1 MMLIARHAHTKEY
14 MDANLA
20 RLNDEYVCP
29 GCGEPVCLKKG
40 KIKIA
45 HYAHKIFAN
54 CGASSEGESALH
66 LQGKLALF
74 QYFSKK
80 YDEVKLEPWLS
91 EIKQRPDLM
100 IRRGDKWT
108 AIEFQC
114 APITL
119 DQVRKRMAGYRK
131 LHLQT
136 LWILGETY
144 QKKRLLA
151 TTMAKFAVIH
161 NFELKIFFWNYKHN
175 IYYQG
180 WWQIDNGGLVTRK
193 TRVNNQLQQLLKI
206 QQSVILAKPKIREI
220 QEYLYKQNRN
230 IVGIPWIC
238 HAQYSLPGGL
248 KIPHWQVAVRIIMV
262 LEHKS
267 VSMDEMLQRCIV
279 QDWQQFG
286 CVMVRDVQKLW
297 LYHFLNDALKA
308 NQIEYTNG
316 KFKLGNLVKWFDT
329 YQDKLEAFRE
339 AYFIDSH
346 ILSRKL
352 SN

>member
-1 MMLIARHAHTKEY
+1 M
-14 MDANLA
+14 
-20 RLNDEYVCP
+20 
-29 GCGEPVCLKKG
+29 
-40 KIKIA
+40 
-45 HYAHKIFAN
+45 
-54 CGASSEGESALH
+54 
-66 LQGKLALF
+66 
-74 QYFSKK
+74 
-80 YDEVKLEPWLS
+80 
-91 EIKQRPDLM
+91 
-100 IRRGDKWT
+100 
-108 AIEFQC
+108 
-114 APITL
+114 
-119 DQVRKRMAGYRK
+119 
-131 LHLQT
+131 
-136 LWILGETY
+136 
-144 QKKRLLA
+144 
-151 TTMAKFAVIH
+151 
-161 NFELKIFFWNYKHN
+161 
-175 IYYQG
+175 
-180 WWQIDNGGLVTRK
+180 
-193 TRVNNQLQQLLKI
+193 LKI

-262 LEHKS
+262 LENKS
-267 VSMDEMLQRCIV
+267 VSMDEILQRCIV

-308 NQIEYTNG
+308 KQIEYTDG
-316 KFKLGNLVKWFDT
+316 KFKLANLVKWFDT